1 GWLGF
6 VYKLMI
12 KTSPSNINKEYKRGY
27 NMQNNEKTNIIKLF
41 KRLFEGYIL
50 ISFIAILIFSLLFI
64 TLLLI

>member
-1 GWLGF
+1 
-6 VYKLMI
+6 
-12 KTSPSNINKEYKRGY
+12 
-27 NMQNNEKTNIIKLF
+27 MQNNEKTNIIKLF